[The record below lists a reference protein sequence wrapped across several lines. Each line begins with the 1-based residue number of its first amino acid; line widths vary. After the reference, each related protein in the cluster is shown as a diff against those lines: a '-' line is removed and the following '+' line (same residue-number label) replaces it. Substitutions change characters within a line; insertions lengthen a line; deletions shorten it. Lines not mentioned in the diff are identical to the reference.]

1 MPPKRRRKFHGL
13 YYHSSPPKVLPMNGN
28 SNSSKT
34 SGRDDS
40 KEAFVVKPSSI
51 RIWIHDKDVGKLTR
65 VLWAGQ
71 GNRLRTETSTNPRV
85 RKFLETV
92 PYVLNTIKDVHQAVV
107 DNNLDVLKSKTEP
120 PVPPSLIT
128 TKDSNGLTVMHKA
141 AGLAHT
147 RIVEYLL
154 KVWPGGATDI
164 DATGKTPLHWAAS
177 AKNNTRCYNLLVQ
190 AGADEEALDYRM
202 KNAAYYKHKPHDI
215 DRSLLTI
222 VPEAPRV
229 PQENHPDWSAL
240 VDEVGKLT
248 SSQTDLS
255 TENDNN
261 NKEEE
266 NEPSINLLTSRS
278 KVNTTED
285 TPEVDD
291 IENGN
296 SKLTIEEQAVMD
308 AIEDEK
314 IYEKQLSEKEANHE
328 DTEDLDVDDT
338 NGSPEVTPR
347 NTPSPIP
354 KDDNFDDDTDRKAND
369 EPEVNG
375 NDQDDQGANDN
386 QTTNDQKDTTSSH
399 TEDDPPKSTS
409 GTSEDSPEVTS
420 EAIDSKK
427 EEKEDCQ
434 AGFTEE
440 NHETMPAEEEK
451 EGTPKKVPVAG
462 QESREAT
469 PQEKC
474 DEGSPEKGPSCNGNV
489 TDENEKTE
497 NNTEE
502 TRESGDNNKD
512 DELKATNGNETDNP
526 KADDDKVP
534 EGSDNENKLSEV
546 EDQETATNP
555 DEANPDEDVD
565 VKVASENE
573 KNTRKT
579 ESAKSNTSKEENVS
593 QTESTKSNILNE
605 ENIRKTESA
614 KSTTSNEGSPTKPI
628 SAKSTTSNEGSPTK
642 PISAKSTTSNG
653 NLTNGIDKNEE
664 IHKQQETDQNEAP
677 RVKTPSHKNADIEN
691 NDGQKYD
698 EDDDDQEVI
707 RSNGSIDENHN
718 AIKSN
723 GQKSATP
730 VSPALEY
737 EGVVQGEADDNQVQS
752 QSGGYFANEGDR
764 IQSVID
770 SGDMEQ
776 LAALVLNG
784 EGKKLLG
791 TRSTQPEIQ
800 AFLDNVPSYM
810 NKIRRV
816 HQAARNGNI
825 RDLQAALDRRK
836 FAIAKDEISP
846 DGATPLHV
854 ATVFGHAG
862 IIRYLGGR
870 FPETTSAVDD
880 NGRTALHY
888 AATINDNGHFY
899 NLLVNLGSNPK
910 SLDKMGES
918 AEYYKDNR
926 QESMKV
932 FSYQK
937 LLKAFGADENLEDEM
952 LSDQVPDDLHS
963 ARRPVDDADVLS
975 TLERCFR
982 LLHEP
987 NRQADPLGSATP
999 SSASSLR
1006 LTVTTYLA
1014 RFLKRSIFDK
1024 IKHRQTR
1031 LDHNLFDVIWPA
1043 MKKSSKERR
1052 IDEDLNA
1059 GVVAPDFDVYVVFQE
1074 FLVPL
1079 IKDIHCMP
1087 QSQDFKPHP
1096 GIFYFPV
1103 IDGKIDSSIR
1113 LSVDES
1119 RKYIVDGFVECS
1131 RNLDD
1136 FELPLN
1142 LNIGQ
1147 IEQAERVILEKIL
1160 SSDFADAIS
1169 EEEPGT
1175 YYTMNEVLENPSEI
1189 RTVLAT
1195 SKLLIALLDTSDP
1208 KQEAESL
1215 AINGQ
1220 YWPYGRGVFLSSAG
1234 DLAAWINVQEHLRI
1248 IVSTPSDAPADV
1260 GYAYSKVGRA
1270 MMYLES
1276 KLHFRESYLL
1286 GYLSSRPSYL
1296 GTALKIS
1303 LTMDLPNL
1311 VKELDNLRHLC
1322 VVRGLNIIPNQKD
1335 GIVRVVNMQSLG
1347 VTEWRLFQDYCT
1359 AVTNILQLE
1368 KDMAL
1373 TNSKQIAAMLVKIFR
1388 RKKNSLVDS

>member
-1 MPPKRRRKFHGL
+1 M
-13 YYHSSPPKVLPMNGN
+13 
-28 SNSSKT
+28 
-34 SGRDDS
+34 
-40 KEAFVVKPSSI
+40 
-51 RIWIHDKDVGKLTR
+51 
-65 VLWAGQ
+65 
-71 GNRLRTETSTNPRV
+71 
-85 RKFLETV
+85 
-92 PYVLNTIKDVHQAVV
+92 
-107 DNNLDVLKSKTEP
+107 
-120 PVPPSLIT
+120 
-128 TKDSNGLTVMHKA
+128 
-141 AGLAHT
+141 
-147 RIVEYLL
+147 
-154 KVWPGGATDI
+154 
-164 DATGKTPLHWAAS
+164 
-177 AKNNTRCYNLLVQ
+177 
-190 AGADEEALDYRM
+190 
-202 KNAAYYKHKPHDI
+202 
-215 DRSLLTI
+215 
-222 VPEAPRV
+222 
-229 PQENHPDWSAL
+229 
-240 VDEVGKLT
+240 
-248 SSQTDLS
+248 
-255 TENDNN
+255 
-261 NKEEE
+261 
-266 NEPSINLLTSRS
+266 
-278 KVNTTED
+278 
-285 TPEVDD
+285 
-291 IENGN
+291 
-296 SKLTIEEQAVMD
+296 
-308 AIEDEK
+308 
-314 IYEKQLSEKEANHE
+314 
-328 DTEDLDVDDT
+328 
-338 NGSPEVTPR
+338 
-347 NTPSPIP
+347 
-354 KDDNFDDDTDRKAND
+354 
-369 EPEVNG
+369 
-375 NDQDDQGANDN
+375 
-386 QTTNDQKDTTSSH
+386 
-399 TEDDPPKSTS
+399 
-409 GTSEDSPEVTS
+409 
-420 EAIDSKK
+420 
-427 EEKEDCQ
+427 
-434 AGFTEE
+434 
-440 NHETMPAEEEK
+440 
-451 EGTPKKVPVAG
+451 
-462 QESREAT
+462 
-469 PQEKC
+469 
-474 DEGSPEKGPSCNGNV
+474 
-489 TDENEKTE
+489 
-497 NNTEE
+497 
-502 TRESGDNNKD
+502 
-512 DELKATNGNETDNP
+512 
-526 KADDDKVP
+526 
-534 EGSDNENKLSEV
+534 
-546 EDQETATNP
+546 
-555 DEANPDEDVD
+555 
-565 VKVASENE
+565 
-573 KNTRKT
+573 
-579 ESAKSNTSKEENVS
+579 
-593 QTESTKSNILNE
+593 
-605 ENIRKTESA
+605 
-614 KSTTSNEGSPTKPI
+614 
-628 SAKSTTSNEGSPTK
+628 
-642 PISAKSTTSNG
+642 
-653 NLTNGIDKNEE
+653 
-664 IHKQQETDQNEAP
+664 
-677 RVKTPSHKNADIEN
+677 
-691 NDGQKYD
+691 
-698 EDDDDQEVI
+698 
-707 RSNGSIDENHN
+707 
-718 AIKSN
+718 
-723 GQKSATP
+723 
-730 VSPALEY
+730 
-737 EGVVQGEADDNQVQS
+737 
-752 QSGGYFANEGDR
+752 
-764 IQSVID
+764 
-770 SGDMEQ
+770 
-776 LAALVLNG
+776 
-784 EGKKLLG
+784 
-791 TRSTQPEIQ
+791 
-800 AFLDNVPSYM
+800 
-810 NKIRRV
+810 
-816 HQAARNGNI
+816 
-825 RDLQAALDRRK
+825 
-836 FAIAKDEISP
+836 
-846 DGATPLHV
+846 
-854 ATVFGHAG
+854 
-862 IIRYLGGR
+862 
-870 FPETTSAVDD
+870 
-880 NGRTALHY
+880 
-888 AATINDNGHFY
+888 
-899 NLLVNLGSNPK
+899 
-910 SLDKMGES
+910 
-918 AEYYKDNR
+918 
-926 QESMKV
+926 
-932 FSYQK
+932 
-937 LLKAFGADENLEDEM
+937 
-952 LSDQVPDDLHS
+952 HS

-1103 IDGKIDSSIR
+1103 IDGKIDSNIR

>member
-375 NDQDDQGANDN
+375 N
-386 QTTNDQKDTTSSH
+386 
-399 TEDDPPKSTS
+399 
-409 GTSEDSPEVTS
+409 
-420 EAIDSKK
+420 
-427 EEKEDCQ
+427 
-434 AGFTEE
+434 
-440 NHETMPAEEEK
+440 
-451 EGTPKKVPVAG
+451 
-462 QESREAT
+462 
-469 PQEKC
+469 
-474 DEGSPEKGPSCNGNV
+474 
-489 TDENEKTE
+489 
-497 NNTEE
+497 
-502 TRESGDNNKD
+502 
-512 DELKATNGNETDNP
+512 
-526 KADDDKVP
+526 
-534 EGSDNENKLSEV
+534 
-546 EDQETATNP
+546 
-555 DEANPDEDVD
+555 
-565 VKVASENE
+565 
-573 KNTRKT
+573 
-579 ESAKSNTSKEENVS
+579 
-593 QTESTKSNILNE
+593 
-605 ENIRKTESA
+605 
-614 KSTTSNEGSPTKPI
+614 
-628 SAKSTTSNEGSPTK
+628 
-642 PISAKSTTSNG
+642 
-653 NLTNGIDKNEE
+653 
-664 IHKQQETDQNEAP
+664 
-677 RVKTPSHKNADIEN
+677 
-691 NDGQKYD
+691 
-698 EDDDDQEVI
+698 DQEVI